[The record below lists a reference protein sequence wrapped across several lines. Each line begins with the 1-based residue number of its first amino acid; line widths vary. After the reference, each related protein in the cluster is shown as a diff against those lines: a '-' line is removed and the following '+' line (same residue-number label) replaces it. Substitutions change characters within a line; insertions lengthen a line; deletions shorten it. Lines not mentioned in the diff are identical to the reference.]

1 MIAVIQQQNSLRPYW
16 IFRQE
21 DYGALHFH
29 KNSTLSVDEEGK
41 HYVVKSHKMN
51 SDVLSYH

>member
-41 HYVVKSHKMN
+41 HMW
-51 SDVLSYH
+51 